1 MAGKEGPP
9 RSSKQ
14 PNGEHWARAVN
25 TTMENTSLTWL
36 SRAGSHDDPA
46 LVGMSPQERKKA
58 LNLQEKLK
66 TWKAK
71 MVEWDA

>member
-1 MAGKEGPP
+1 
-9 RSSKQ
+9 
-14 PNGEHWARAVN
+14 
-25 TTMENTSLTWL
+25 MENTSLRWL